1 MKVVIRGQVGQV
13 AWPWGKE
20 SSHVEAEKEKAK
32 QDEYQQNDKCAT
44 YSGAKG
50 QSQFPH
56 PLCFVRHLLECDNTA

>member
-13 AWPWGKE
+13 AWPRGKE

-44 YSGAKG
+44 YSGAKP
-50 QSQFPH
+50 Q
-56 PLCFVRHLLECDNTA
+56 